1 MGSAL
6 GCVNP
11 ASWLPLAAGGEFTQP
26 RAYLLADPCM
36 VLSLLFR
43 FKSMSASAE
52 MFVDD
57 ETISSNISVPVVEE
71 RYTDNISFVPVI
83 SL

>member
-1 MGSAL
+1 
-6 GCVNP
+6 
-11 ASWLPLAAGGEFTQP
+11 
-26 RAYLLADPCM
+26 M

-71 RYTDNISFVPVI
+71 RYRQYFFCSCHFSVDRIVKLLATVAQHPLYRAGQKSGP
-83 SL
+83 